1 MKIVLDLTK
10 LVAEGKLTE
19 AQARELQALARP
31 QTNLLAISIMLAFG
45 VVAIAAGIMALIPTA
60 PTILVI
66 GAVLIALGLGVSF
79 RAGPQWWLLGT
90 ALTIVGALATSGGLF
105 GVSEMLFGETRAGWI
120 GFSGT
125 AALFLALAITIRSS
139 FLSALTVLAVAGLLG
154 SSTKYD
160 SASYFLIVQEPTITI
175 AVFALLA
182 LLAYLLSLR
191 LAADYERLAVVFSRV
206 SLVMINFGFWIG
218 SLWGDDPGHSWHST
232 GASHP
237 FIPDYAYVVGW
248 AVALIGVGI
257 WATRANRR
265 FVVNTV
271 AAFGAIHF
279 YTQWFERL
287 GAEPLTILLAGVLV
301 VAIAVGLWR
310 YNMRPGSATAAA

>member
-19 AQARELQALARP
+19 AQSLELQALARP
-31 QTNLLAISIMLAFG
+31 QTSLLAISIMMTFG
-45 VVAIAAGIMALIPTA
+45 VVAIAAGVMALIPT
-60 PTILVI
+60 PTTMLVI
-66 GAVLIALGLGVSF
+66 GAALIALGLGVSV

-90 ALTIVGALATSGGLF
+90 ALTIVGALLTAGPLLDLTKGQWF
-105 GVSEMLFGETRAGWI
+105 GFAG
-120 GFSGT
+120 T
-125 AALFLALAITIRSS
+125 TVLFLALAIAIRSS
-139 FLSALTVLAVAGLLG
+139 FLSALAVLAVAGLLG

-160 SASYFLIVQEPTITI
+160 FASYFLIVQEPTITI
-175 AVFALLA
+175 AVFAVLA
-182 LLAYLLSLR
+182 LGAYLVSLR
-191 LAADYERLAVVFSRV
+191 LPADYERLAVTFARV
-206 SLVMINFGFWIG
+206 SLLMINFGFWIG
-218 SLWGDDPGHSWHST
+218 SLWGDDPGHSWRSNDVP
-232 GASHP
+232 HP
-237 FIPDYAYVVGW
+237 FIPDYVYVVGW

-257 WATRANRR
+257 WAARANRR

-287 GAEPLTILLAGVLV
+287 GAEPLSILLAGMLV

-310 YNMRPGSATAAA
+310 YNARSRPIAAPA